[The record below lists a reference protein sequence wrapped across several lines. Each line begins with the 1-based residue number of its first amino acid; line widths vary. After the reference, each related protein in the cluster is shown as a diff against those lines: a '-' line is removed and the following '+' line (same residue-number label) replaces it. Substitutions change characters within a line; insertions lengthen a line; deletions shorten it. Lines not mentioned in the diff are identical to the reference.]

1 MIDRSINLAEK
12 KKTALDIIQR
22 EGPSLPSAISG
33 RIGIPLLL
41 MSALLSE
48 MRGDKTVKL
57 SNLKIGGS
65 PLYYIE
71 GQEAMLDNF
80 MRYLELKEQE
90 AFELL
95 KKSEVVDEEK
105 TQPAFRVAFRSMKD
119 FAVPVTVKLENGEK
133 VFWKFHTTSDEIVN
147 QKITELLKTKEIKL
161 EMEKAKEIEKPAEKA
176 IEKQAELK
184 TEKPEKKKY
193 EKKPKDNEKVK
204 AKISEWLA
212 KKGFAMENELDEENN
227 CIVSINSQV
236 GKLHFLAA
244 TRLKKSLSEADLSL
258 AYQQGQ
264 QAKMPV
270 LFLTNGIL
278 TKKAQAYLEQLGKL
292 IVVEKI

>member
-1 MIDRSINLAEK
+1 MIDRNINLAEK

-48 MRGDKTVKL
+48 MRGDKSVKL

-65 PLYYIE
+65 PLYYVE

-119 FAVPVTVKLENGEK
+119 FAIPVTVKLENGEK
-133 VFWKFHTTSDEIVN
+133 VFWKFHTTSDEVVN
-147 QKITELLKTKEIKL
+147 QKITELLKTKEVKQEIAKPIELPAEKPIEKSTEAIKIKL
-161 EMEKAKEIEKPAEKA
+161 EH
-176 IEKQAELK
+176 
-184 TEKPEKKKY
+184 KKS
-193 EKKPKDNEKVK
+193 ERKPKDNDKVK
-204 AKISEWLA
+204 EKISEWLA
-212 KKGFAMENELDEENN
+212 KKGFAMENEIDDENN